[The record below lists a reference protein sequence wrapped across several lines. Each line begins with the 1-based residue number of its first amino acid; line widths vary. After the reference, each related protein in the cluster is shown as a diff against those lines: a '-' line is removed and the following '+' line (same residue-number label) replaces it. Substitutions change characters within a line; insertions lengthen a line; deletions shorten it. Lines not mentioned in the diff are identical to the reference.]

1 MKIGNR
7 VKVNNLLSGRII
19 KISKNYTTIISDKTN
34 SILELT
40 KNNLITKI

>member
-1 MKIGNR
+1 MKIGNK

-34 SILELT
+34 TILKLT